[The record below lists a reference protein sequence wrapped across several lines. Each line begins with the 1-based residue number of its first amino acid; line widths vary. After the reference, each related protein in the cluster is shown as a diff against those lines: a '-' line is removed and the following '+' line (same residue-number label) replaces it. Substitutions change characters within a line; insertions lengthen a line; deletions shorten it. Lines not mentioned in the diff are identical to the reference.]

1 MIDFFRDAPAG
12 ALVFMVAGVVLLA
25 LEVPV
30 RVGWW
35 KRASQVSDGPVAED
49 ARPLLPL
56 MMTSAGWGL
65 LIAGLA
71 WAVLAG

>member
-25 LEVPV
+25 LEIPV

-35 KRASQVSDGPVAED
+35 QRASQVSDGPVTED
-49 ARPLLPL
+49 ARPILPL

-65 LIAGLA
+65 LIAVLA
-71 WAVLAG
+71 WSVLAG